1 MGSEIKSPT
10 KHRISAVKL
19 ISVCLFIIIILSFAL
34 IYSLKSGIFPWGSNV
49 SVSPYPDGAEVHFI
63 DIGQGDSTLIRT
75 ADGCILI
82 DAGPNSA
89 ENTLKSYLDS
99 LDIKNI
105 RYCIFTHPDEDHIGG
120 GDMIMKEYDVDNVL
134 VPDVSS
140 DSPSY
145 DRLMC
150 SVSDSGAELIYACAG
165 QSFSVGNVTFTVLS
179 PDETPTD
186 NANNSSVVVIVRIG
200 DVSFMLQGDAE
211 TEVEDRIIRTF
222 PEDVLRCNVLK
233 AGHHGSS
240 TSTGE
245 KWLDAIAPDY
255 AVISCG
261 NGNTYGHPHLLTLTR
276 LQKHGTEVFR
286 TDENG
291 SVVFYTDGKEIT
303 VKCKNA
309 K

>member
-1 MGSEIKSPT
+1 MKSDRKSPG
-10 KHRISAVKL
+10 KHRISAVKI
-19 ISVCLFIIIILSFAL
+19 ISVCFSIIIILVAAL
-34 IYSLKSGIFPWGSNV
+34 IYSLNSGIFPWDSDV
-49 SVSPYPDGAEVHFI
+49 SDSPYPDGAEVHFI
-63 DIGQGDSTLIRT
+63 DVGQGDSTLIRT

-99 LDIKNI
+99 LGIREI

-140 DSPSY
+140 DYVSY
-145 DRLMC
+145 DRLMR
-150 SVSDSGAELIYACAG
+150 SVSDSGAELIFACAG
-165 QSFSVGNVTFTVLS
+165 QSFSVGNVTFSVLS

-186 NANNSSVVVIVRIG
+186 NVNNSSVIVIARIG

-211 TEVEDRIIRTF
+211 TEVEDRLIRTF
-222 PEDVLRCNVLK
+222 SEDNLRCTVLK

-245 KWLDAIAPDY
+245 KWLDAVAPDY

-261 NGNTYGHPHLLTLTR
+261 DGNTYGHPHLLTLTR
-276 LQKHGTEVFR
+276 LQKRGIRIYR

-291 SVVFYTDGKEIT
+291 SVVFYTDGNVIT
-303 VKCKNA
+303 VK
-309 K
+309 